1 MMLFGFLSF
10 EVPTLGEETF
20 AGTNFQNFF
29 AWIFHWNDFRYFE
42 FTKDST
48 GFFAVTTSTKTL
60 EGIKF
65 CGCLDPIPGGEGV

>member
-60 EGIKF
+60 RVSNF
-65 CGCLDPIPGGEGV
+65 VVALRSNFFPLP